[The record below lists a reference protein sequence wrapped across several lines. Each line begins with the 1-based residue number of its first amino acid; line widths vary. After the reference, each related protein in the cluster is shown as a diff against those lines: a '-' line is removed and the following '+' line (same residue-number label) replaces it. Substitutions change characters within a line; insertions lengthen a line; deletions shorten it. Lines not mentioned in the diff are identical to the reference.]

1 MRKGIQ
7 RVAFHIGRWTLHVS
21 RWTLYALAGVL
32 LLLAVL
38 LTLLRVALPTLA
50 KNKAE
55 IEQYLSEKTNYSV
68 HIAELHTY
76 WDGWHPAMRIQGLDI
91 YSPVDLTRAL
101 RLGEVRVSLALL
113 PLLWGELRVDSLVL
127 VRPSMGLERLADG
140 RLQVTGFGP
149 MPAQRGG
156 DNSALVLWLLK
167 QRHVVIEAG
176 EFQWFD
182 HRGEEKQAIYLS
194 KINID
199 LKNSGNRHHLGVRS
213 EFPPEICLDCSITL
227 DVSGN
232 PFVDESWQG
241 RVSVKT
247 VDLKLDA
254 LPKVVREAMPSP
266 IAGKLNV
273 NLSTVW
279 QDGQPK
285 SGSGHVSVDDLQL
298 PLTKWHTSFRMQTA
312 RANLNWRRD
321 GAYWHLNVEDFWL
334 GLSGPAWSAGHLR
347 VLRGPDGTTLRLK
360 QLKLEDLSRFLR
372 TLEIEDRLLESVKLM
387 NPRGRLQALTLHI
400 AGDGKSAD
408 DYALN
413 AKVERLQS
421 EPFEKVPGVRGVT
434 GSLSTQGRRGTFTLD
449 ANDVTVTA
457 PYMFRLPINASAVS
471 ATLRWVVD
479 AEQWRLTGENMR
491 VIAEDGRGTGTL
503 EIHGPLHKH
512 ARPYMNLRVDFSDGN
527 GAHASHYFPH
537 NVMPAKLIEWLDRAI
552 VSGDVVKGRVIFNG
566 NLADFPFREGNGT
579 FEVSAHVRDAV
590 FNYLPGWTPL
600 SKGEGDLLFK
610 GPGMLITVDRAAI
623 GELAVSQ
630 VKVSAK
636 DLSRYLEPVVGIN
649 GLVQGS
655 TTEALRV
662 LRSAPAPDGD
672 SDWSAYVNMGI
683 GAAGQGLL
691 KLQIEIPA
699 LDPKTFTMTGQYTVQ
714 SGMLRF
720 RAPRVS
726 AHEVKGWVA
735 FDRLGPTS
743 GELQGQFLGGPAYVS
758 IGSQRSGTQAGTLLS
773 GRGTFT
779 AAGLLEAGRW
789 NVLRYLQGAATWRGE
804 MRLRNGLDQVRLE
817 ADLSKMQS
825 HLPAP
830 LDRPEGIANKLSL
843 LSEKADA
850 GARLVSVRI
859 GERID
864 GRFRFIS
871 QKDDWAF
878 DRGAIVLGMGD
889 ATLPPGP
896 GLEVSASAAH
906 VDADPWFDVFHRG
919 EGAMSTSL
927 LRRLRGDFASLYLF
941 NRKFGRFNI
950 DVSRNRGNWSGEING
965 DVVQGHIDLSEGS
978 NIPIADMRLEL
989 VRLSLPEKKPRAD
1002 MNPPDPRTLPSL
1014 HLTAKSFTFDD
1025 GSHIGELEFTAMH
1038 TVLGWKITRVRLIRP
1053 EMTLALTGRWSQVE
1067 GNDFTELEL
1076 ELHSSDMGE
1085 TLTAFNQPEQMKD
1098 GAFDINAKMAWR
1110 GPPAKPAMSTLK
1122 GNVTLSAKDGRFLRV
1137 KQGAGRL
1144 FGLLDFS
1151 AIGKLFTLDFAS
1163 LFGKGLPFK
1172 TLKGDISLDHGN
1184 AYTHNLY
1191 MTGVA
1196 QISFNGRVGIA
1207 DKDFDLGV
1215 QVVPSIGTNIGL
1227 WAVLGPQVGLVL
1239 LSLEKI
1245 FKKQF
1250 AKGTRITYLVKGPW
1264 DDPHIERLG
1273 EVPQTEEPSEP
1284 QH

>member
-1 MRKGIQ
+1 MRKKIQ

-21 RWTLYALAGVL
+21 RWTLYVLAGVL
-32 LLLAVL
+32 LLLAVV

-50 KNKAE
+50 KNKSE
-55 IEQYLSEKTNYSV
+55 LEQYLSEKTNYSI
-68 HIAELHTY
+68 HIAELQTY
-76 WDGWHPAMRIQGLDI
+76 WDGWHPGMRIQGLDI

-149 MPAQRGG
+149 MRAQEGS
-156 DNSALVLWLLK
+156 DNSGFVLWLLK

-182 HRGEEKQAIYLS
+182 HRGDEKQAIYLS

-199 LKNSGNRHHLGVRS
+199 LKNSGNRHQLGIRS
-213 EFPPEICLDCSITL
+213 EFPSEICLDCSMTL
-227 DVSGN
+227 DIRGN

-241 RVSVKT
+241 RVSVKM
-247 VDLKLDA
+247 VDLRLDA

-266 IAGKLNV
+266 IAGKLNA
-273 NLSTVW
+273 NLLTVW

-312 RANLNWRRD
+312 RADLNWKRD

-347 VLRGPDGTTLRLK
+347 VLGGPDGTTLRLK
-360 QLKLEDLSRFLR
+360 QLELEDLSRFLR
-372 TLEIEDRLLESVKLM
+372 TLEIEDGLLESVKLM
-387 NPRGRLQALTLHI
+387 QPRGRLQAVTLHI

-408 DYALN
+408 DYALS

-421 EPFEKVPGVRGVT
+421 EPFEKIPGVRGIT
-434 GSLSTQGRRGTFTLD
+434 GSLLTEGRRGSFMLD
-449 ANDVTVTA
+449 ASDVTVTA

-471 ATLRWVVD
+471 ATLRWAVE
-479 AEQWRLTGENMR
+479 AEQWRLSGENMR

-503 EIHGPLHKH
+503 ELHGPLGTGT
-512 ARPYMNLRVDFSDGN
+512 RPYMNLRVDFSDGN
-527 GAHASHYFPH
+527 GAHASRYFPH

-552 VSGDVVKGRVIFNG
+552 VSGDVVAGRVIFDG

-579 FEVSAHVRDAV
+579 FEVSARVRDAV

-610 GPGMLITVDRAAI
+610 GPGMLITIDRAAI

-636 DLSRYLEPVVGIN
+636 DLSRYAEPVVEIN

-655 TTEALRV
+655 ATETLRV
-662 LRSAPAPDGD
+662 LRNAPAPGGD

-683 GAAGQGLL
+683 DATGQGLL

-699 LDPKTFTMTGQYTVQ
+699 LDPETFTMTGQYTINN
-714 SGMLRF
+714 GTLRF
-720 RAPRVS
+720 RVPHVS
-726 AHEVKGWVA
+726 AHEVQGWVA

-743 GELQGQFLGGPAYVS
+743 GELHGQFLGGPAYVS
-758 IGSQRSGTQAGTLLS
+758 IGTQRSGEQVGTLLS

-779 AAGLLEAGRW
+779 AAGLIEAGRL
-789 NVLRYLQGAATWRGE
+789 NVLRYLHGEAPWRGD
-804 MRLRNGLDQVRLE
+804 MRLRNGLDQLRLE

-825 HLPAP
+825 NLPAP
-830 LDRPEGIANKLSL
+830 LDRPDGIASKLL
-843 LSEKADA
+843 LVSEKAGA

-859 GERID
+859 GEHID
-864 GRFRFIS
+864 SRFKFIS
-871 QKDDWAF
+871 QTDGWVF
-878 DRGAIVLGMGD
+878 DRGAIVLGMGE

-896 GLEVSASAAH
+896 GLEVSATAVH
-906 VDADPWFDVFHRG
+906 VDADPWFEVFHRG
-919 EGAMSTSL
+919 EGAVSTTV
-927 LRRLRGDFASLYLF
+927 LRRLRGDFDSLYLF
-941 NRKFGRFNI
+941 NRRFGKFHI
-950 DVSRNRGNWSGEING
+950 DISRNRGDWSGEIYG
-965 DVVQGHIDLSEGS
+965 DSVQGRIKLTEGS
-978 NIPIADMRLEL
+978 DIPIANMRLEL
-989 VRLSLPEKKPRAD
+989 AHLDLPEKKPRPD
-1002 MNPPDPRTLPSL
+1002 MNPPDPRILPSL
-1014 HLTAKSFTFDD
+1014 HLVAKSFVF
-1025 GSHIGELEFTAMH
+1025 GGNPIGELQFTAMH
-1038 TVLGWKITRVRLIRP
+1038 TVLGWKVTQARLVRP
-1053 EMTLALTGRWSQVE
+1053 DMTLVLTGRWSQVE

-1085 TLTAFNQPEQMKD
+1085 TLTAFNQPEQIKD
-1098 GAFDINAKMAWR
+1098 GVFDVNAKLAWR
-1110 GPPAKPAMSTLK
+1110 GPPAKPALSTLK

-1196 QISFNGRVGIA
+1196 QVSFNGRMGIA

-1264 DDPHIERLG
+1264 DDPQIERLG
-1273 EVPQTEEPSEP
+1273 DVPQTEEPDAP